1 MKATLALTVLGGH
14 QGEIRDEQ
22 KVMDIIHQIHSIVKG
37 KKRNLDKGLINDL
50 YVCGALR
57 NQEHLCLMGCFGVV
71 EYEC

>member
-1 MKATLALTVLGGH
+1 MNRNHGYNTSNSLYCE
-14 QGEIRDEQ
+14 GE
-22 KVMDIIHQIHSIVKG
+22 